1 MLLMKTIL
9 VPIDFSTLSHGT
21 AHFGLKLAQRLNARV
36 VLLHVVEPSRPLS
49 VFDGPVGSVEN
60 WDDVLRDQMTLTLQ
74 QFQVEIGDYQ
84 RQQALMGV
92 PLSTRIAVGQP
103 ARAILDV
110 AETERAS
117 FIVMGTVGTA
127 SAWDKLIG
135 SVASSVAQQAN
146 RPVWILPDAVEPDSL
161 RTFAYFADL
170 EGDEVRCINQVMNLG
185 ERLHARL
192 EVVHVSAT
200 ADEEDLE
207 TADAI
212 IGLFEDD
219 YALKAVTFRHLT
231 EESASEG
238 IEAYVRNHQ
247 PDAIVLAHRN
257 REFIE
262 KLFHTSLIRHLSL
275 TTKLPLLIIPK
286 PG

>member
-1 MLLMKTIL
+1 MKTIL
-9 VPIDFSTLSHGT
+9 VPIDFSALSHST

-36 VLLHVVEPSRPLS
+36 VLLHVVEPSPPLS
-49 VFDGPVGSVEN
+49 VFNGPVRALGN
-60 WDDVLRDQMTLTLQ
+60 WDDVLRDQMTRTLH

-84 RQQALMGV
+84 RQQTLTGV
-92 PLSTRIAVGQP
+92 PLSTRIVVGQP
-103 ARAILDV
+103 TKAILDV

-117 FIVMGTVGTA
+117 FIIMGTVGAA

-135 SVASSVAQQAN
+135 SVASSVAQRAN
-146 RPVWILPDAVEPDSL
+146 RPVWILPKTVELDSL
-161 RTFAYFADL
+161 RTFTYFADL

-185 ERLHARL
+185 ERLHTRL

-200 ADEEDLE
+200 ADEEEADA
-207 TADAI
+207 ADAI

-238 IEAYVRNHQ
+238 IESYVRIHQ

-262 KLFHTSLIRHLSL
+262 KLFHTSLVRYLSL
-275 TTKLPLLIIPK
+275 TTKLPLLIISK

>member
-1 MLLMKTIL
+1 MKTVLI
-9 VPIDFSTLSHGT
+9 PIDFSALSHSA
-21 AHFGLKLAQRLNARV
+21 AHFGLDLAQRLNARV
-36 VLLHVVEPSRPLS
+36 VLLHVVEPSRPIS
-49 VFDGPVGSVEN
+49 VFDGPVGSPED
-60 WDDVLRDQMTLTLQ
+60 WSDVLRDQMTRTLH

-84 RQQALMGV
+84 HRRGFTGV
-92 PLSTRIAVGQP
+92 PLSTRIVVGQP

-117 FIVMGTVGTA
+117 FIIMGTVGA
-127 SAWDKLIG
+127 ANAWDKLVG
-135 SVASSVAQQAN
+135 SVTSAVAQQAD
-146 RPVWILPDAVEPDSL
+146 RPVWILPHAVELDHL

-170 EGDEVRCINQVMNLG
+170 DGDEVRCINQVMNLG

-192 EVVHVSAT
+192 EVVHVSTTVDGIEAEA
-200 ADEEDLE
+200 ADI
-207 TADAI
+207 I

-219 YALKAVTFRHLT
+219 YALMDVTFRHLT
-231 EESASEG
+231 GESVSEG
-238 IEAYVRNHQ
+238 IETYVQVHQ

-262 KLFHTSLIRHLSL
+262 TLFHTSLIRHLSL
-275 TTKLPLLIIPK
+275 ATKRPLLIIGK